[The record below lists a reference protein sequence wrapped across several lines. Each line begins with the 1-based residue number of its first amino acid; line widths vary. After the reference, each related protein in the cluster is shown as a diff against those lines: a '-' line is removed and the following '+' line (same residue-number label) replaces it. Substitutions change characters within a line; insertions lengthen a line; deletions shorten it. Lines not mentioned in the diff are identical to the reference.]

1 MSFGFFL
8 CWVTLIKQSFLKK
21 SKYFFISCILYF
33 FCYGHIMA
41 NSKIKSTAKG
51 GNINHTVPEGGMVKC
66 QSDRI
71 NQKCL
76 ILKATDRETVRSVVA
91 AHAGTAT
98 AEVQETGVRTT
109 NRT

>member
-1 MSFGFFL
+1 
-8 CWVTLIKQSFLKK
+8 
-21 SKYFFISCILYF
+21 
-33 FCYGHIMA
+33 MA

-51 GNINHTVPEGGMVKC
+51 GNINHTALRDGMVKC

-76 ILKATDRETVRSVVA
+76 ILNATHREAGRPEVA
-91 AHAGTAT
+91 VHDGTAT
-98 AEVQETGVRTT
+98 VEARAPGGRTT